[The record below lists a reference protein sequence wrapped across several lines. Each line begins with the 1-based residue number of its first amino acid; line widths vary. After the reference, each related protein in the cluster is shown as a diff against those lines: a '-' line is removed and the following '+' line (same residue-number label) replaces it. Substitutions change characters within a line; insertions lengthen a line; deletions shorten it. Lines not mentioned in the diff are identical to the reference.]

1 MSGQSDDGRDGR
13 GSSVAALAPAMHPS
27 ALVEQIGGR
36 YADALGIVLR
46 GGRSAEIHKWLVA
59 AILFGARIS
68 GKIAARTYREFER
81 AGVLSPRRMLDAGWD
96 ALVGMLDRGGY
107 ARYDFKTASKLLDV
121 HRGLMQQYGGDLN
134 KLHDSAR
141 DARDLEQRVR
151 NLGKGIGDVTVNI
164 FLRELRGIWP
174 KAEPLPSARAVAAAR
189 ALGFIPARMRD
200 PARILQALKAAWRAD
215 RMPPERFADFE
226 AALVRHQTGH
236 RGKCAIR
243 HPAAN
248 VLTENRQGS

>member
-1 MSGQSDDGRDGR
+1 LLCQISDDADDPPETEVEMSGQSDDGHDGR

-27 ALVEQIGGR
+27 TLVEQIGGR
-36 YADALGIVLR
+36 YADALGIALR

-81 AGVLSPRRMLDAGWD
+81 AGVLSPHRMLDAGWD
-96 ALVGMLDRGGY
+96 ALVDMLDRGGY
-107 ARYDFKTASKLLDV
+107 ARYDFKTATKLLNV

-151 NLGKGIGDVTVNI
+151 NPGKGIGDATVNI
-164 FLRELRGIWP
+164 FCASCAAYGQKRSRRRPYVWLQRRGRSASFP
-174 KAEPLPSARAVAAAR
+174 CARAIR
-189 ALGFIPARMRD
+189 PASCRR
-200 PARILQALKAAWRAD
+200 
-215 RMPPERFADFE
+215 
-226 AALVRHQTGH
+226 
-236 RGKCAIR
+236 
-243 HPAAN
+243 
-248 VLTENRQGS
+248 